1 LLNDLA
7 ACDDFTWEE
16 LAEKTN
22 MPTTIIM
29 DIADGLV
36 GKPSLSE
43 AVSIARALGYD
54 EKPFIEKAIDKMLQ
68 DACEDFTC
76 KLTHKAPWEV

>member
-43 AVSIARALGYD
+43 AASIARALGYS
-54 EKPFIEKAIDKMLQ
+54 ESPFVEKAIDKLLSEAGL
-68 DACEDFTC
+68 DYTC
-76 KLTHKAPWEV
+76 KLVSNAPWEG